1 MADIYPYPTE
11 NQTLGFNEI
20 VAWTNDVTNNLLFPL
35 ILLAMF
41 VITFVGTMNFG
52 NGRAFT
58 YSMFF
63 CSVLAIFMTVARMLN
78 PVWMYLCFVGLGIA
92 LLIMRISKSST
103 LPQI

>member
-1 MADIYPYPTE
+1 MGDIYTMPTE

-41 VITFVGTMNFG
+41 VISFVGTMHFG
-52 NGRAFT
+52 NGKAFT

-63 CSVLAIFMTVARMLN
+63 CSILAIFMVVARMLN
-78 PVWMYLCFVGLGIA
+78 PAWMYLCFIGLGVA
-92 LLIMRISKSST
+92 LLIMRLIKSST